1 MENLYSKMYEHYV
14 QKCKEQ
20 KVDAKDIKF
29 KFEVGKSYLDNNY
42 GIYVRERDG
51 KRVLVDW
58 WYVDEDDG
66 TFQKGQQCSWEWVY
80 VYGDTETIHT
90 GISDGAFVSAK
101 CVMK

>member
-58 WYVDEDDG
+58 WYVDEDG
-66 TFQKGQQCSWEWVY
+66 SFRKGEQCSWEWVY